1 MRSLST
7 FSALLFALGLAVAG
21 CGGSSTGG
29 STTKT
34 TTSTGTQATVSTSGS
49 TATQTTVATSSS
61 TTTGTFSG
69 SCTVSISAGTI
80 SVTTCF
86 ETYYDTAANIQQACV
101 ASSGAN
107 DTATYSADHCPTAG
121 LTGKCSISS
130 GGAVESVLYY
140 YNMSASASTLQT
152 SCTNNSGGTWS
163 AS

>member
-1 MRSLST
+1 MKSLST
-7 FSALLFALGLAVAG
+7 VSALLFALGLAAAG
-21 CGGSSTGG
+21 CGGSSG
-29 STTKT
+29 SGTTQT
-34 TTSTGTQATVSTSGS
+34 TTSTTTQSTVATSGS
-49 TATQTTVATSSS
+49 TATQTTVATSSN

-69 SCTVSISAGTI
+69 SCTVSISAGAI

-140 YNMSASASTLQT
+140 YNVSAEASSFQT
-152 SCTNNSGGTWS
+152 SCANNGGTWS